1 MRSQA
6 DSQRVSSA
14 SGIVMVLMTLVG
26 WSSVPLFLKHFAD
39 SIDTWTS
46 NGWRYG
52 FSALVWAPV
61 LLVGLARNRLPAGL
75 WRAAIVPSALNIGG
89 QVCFTWAF
97 YKIDP
102 GLVTFGLRAQIVFV
116 SIGGYLFFAS
126 ERKVIRTP
134 GYIIGA
140 LMVISGVL
148 ATVTGGGA
156 VDATHTFGV
165 LLALGAGLM
174 FAGYALAVRHF
185 MHGMHPVV
193 AFAAI
198 SQYTATGMIALM
210 LAIGDRS
217 GLGALDLPGSQFSLL
232 LLSALIG
239 IALGHVFYYAS
250 IARLGVAVS
259 SGVIQLQPFVVTAFS
274 AMIFGERLS
283 IRQWIGGLV
292 AIGGAGVMLAMQHH
306 VSRRER
312 ATAAAMADAIEDQ
325 IEEEPPL
332 LAEAAEDSEAEAAAA
347 DRGGLPVS

>member
-1 MRSQA
+1 
-6 DSQRVSSA
+6 
-14 SGIVMVLMTLVG
+14 MVVMTLVG
-26 WSSVPLFLKHFAD
+26 WSSVPLFLKHFSE

-61 LLVGLARNRLPAGL
+61 LIVGLARSRLPDGL
-75 WRAAIVPSALNIGG
+75 WRAALVPSTLNIGG
-89 QVCFTWAF
+89 QICFTWAF

-116 SIGGYLFFAS
+116 SVGGYLFFAS

-140 LMVISGVL
+140 LMVIVGVL
-148 ATVTGGGA
+148 TTVTGVGQ

-174 FAGYALAVRHF
+174 FAGYALSVRHF

-198 SQYTATGMIALM
+198 SQYTAAGMIALM
-210 LAIGDRS
+210 FTLGERAGLA
-217 GLGALDLPGSQFSLL
+217 ALDLPGSQFSLL

-274 AMIFGERLS
+274 AAIFGERLS
-283 IRQWIGGLV
+283 PRQWVGGLL
-292 AIGGAGVMLAMQHH
+292 AICGAGVMLAMQHR
-306 VSRRER
+306 VSRLER
-312 ATAAAMADAIEDQ
+312 ATAAAMAEAIEDQ
-325 IEEEPPL
+325 IEEARAEEPVKANGDEVNPS
-332 LAEAAEDSEAEAAAA
+332 AICSGGGAAS
-347 DRGGLPVS
+347 